1 MISAKLVKELRDKTG
16 AGMMDAKKALEQTNG
31 DIEAAVDYLRENGMV
46 KAAKKESRIAAEG
59 LARIFIQDNK
69 AVVIEVNSE
78 TDFVSKNTEFQ
89 EMIDQIGNAVLDSDV
104 LDVEDVLNLQSDEGT
119 INDLI
124 IAKTAKIGEKLSLRR
139 VEVIVK
145 EDNENF
151 GEYLHMGGKIA
162 SLIVLEGA
170 NVEVAKDVAMQ
181 AAAMKPEYIYSHQV
195 PEDVIS
201 REKEVFKE
209 IAMKEGKPEEIAIKM
224 VDGRIKKYF
233 KEICLADQEF
243 IKDSGLSVEKYVANN
258 GGVIKNMVR
267 YEVGEGMEKRNDD
280 FASEVM
286 NQVEGK

>member
-1 MISAKLVKELRDKTG
+1 MISASLVKELRDRTG
-16 AGMMDAKKALEQTNG
+16 AGMMDAKKALEQTEG
-31 DIEAAVDYLRENGMV
+31 SIEKAIDYLRENGMV

-59 LARIFIQDNK
+59 LAKIFIKDNK

-89 EMIDQIGNAVLDSDV
+89 AMIDDIGNAILNSDV
-104 LDVEDVLNLQSDEGT
+104 TDVNGALELKSEEGT

-124 IAKTAKIGEKLSLRR
+124 IAKTSKIGEKLSLRR
-139 VEVIVK
+139 IEVITK

-162 SLIVLEGA
+162 TLVVVEGA
-170 NVEVAKDVAMQ
+170 NVDVAKDVAMQ
-181 AAAMKPEYIYSHQV
+181 AAAMKPEYVFSTEV
-195 PEDVIS
+195 PEDVIN

-209 IAMKEGKPEEIAIKM
+209 MAIKEGKPEEIAIKM

-233 KEICLADQEF
+233 KEICLADQDF
-243 IKDSGLSVEKYVANN
+243 IKESGISVEKYVTNN
-258 GGVIKNMVR
+258 GGVLKSMVR

-286 NQVEGK
+286 NQVGK

>member
-1 MISAKLVKELRDKTG
+1 MISASLVKELRDRTG
-16 AGMMDAKKALEQTNG
+16 AGMMDAKKALEQTEGN
-31 DIEAAVDYLRENGMV
+31 IEKAIDYLRENGMV

-59 LARIFIQDNK
+59 LAKIFIKDNK

-89 EMIDQIGNAVLDSDV
+89 AMIDDIGNAILNSDV
-104 LDVEDVLNLQSDEGT
+104 TDVNGALELKSEEGT

-124 IAKTAKIGEKLSLRR
+124 IAKTSKIGEKLSLRR
-139 VEVIVK
+139 IEVITK

-162 SLIVLEGA
+162 TLVVVEGA
-170 NVEVAKDVAMQ
+170 NVDVAKDVAMQ
-181 AAAMKPEYIYSHQV
+181 AAAMKPEYVFSTEV
-195 PEDVIS
+195 PEDVIN

-209 IAMKEGKPEEIAIKM
+209 MAIKEGKPEEIAIKM

-233 KEICLADQEF
+233 KEICLADQDF
-243 IKDSGLSVEKYVANN
+243 IKESGISVEKYVTNN
-258 GGVIKNMVR
+258 GGVLKSMVR

-286 NQVEGK
+286 NQVGK